1 MKKLEIEILRD
12 CTIKAIQYLDKNPW
26 NSKNNSKTGDL
37 VYEGKLYPTKP
48 ILWEVEKQI
57 EKDKLEIKIPSL
69 SGGEQ
74 IFKFF
79 ETLGFEIKRKKMD
92 TFKKLIEK
100 YEEQHKDVRNDREFQ
115 AIAREIENQQLDIRL
130 AEKAV
135 RDTQYKI
142 ERKQKQIE
150 ETTATLEER
159 RKDLNN
165 KKDELDSIV
174 KESEEE
180 EAKLMKEREKRM
192 KNVADTLYLSY
203 ERIRENARNGLAV
216 VNVKRNAC
224 GGCFNIVPPQRQV
237 DIKEKKKLVVCEHCW
252 RVFADVE
259 TVEIVEKKRTTRRK
273 RVTKKEELAEAK
285 AQAEQG
291 IESED

>member
-1 MKKLEIEILRD
+1 MTFQNSFYKPPESQTNFMEQPTPVAKRIDALVKLQEVDSKLDELRKIKGDLPEEVQDLEDEIEGYQTRITKFESEKKSLD
-12 CTIKAIQYLDKNPW
+12 DLEATQENSIK
-26 NSKNNSKTGDL
+26 
-37 VYEGKLYPTKP
+37 EH
-48 ILWEVEKQI
+48 
-57 EKDKLEIKIPSL
+57 
-69 SGGEQ
+69 
-74 IFKFF
+74 
-79 ETLGFEIKRKKMD
+79 
-92 TFKKLIEK
+92 KKLIVK
-100 YEEQHKDVRNDREFQ
+100 YEEQQMDVRNDREFQ

-159 RKDLNN
+159 KKDLDN
-165 KKDELDSIV
+165 KKNELASIV

-180 EAKLMKEREKRM
+180 EAKLSKEREKRM
-192 KNVADTLYLSY
+192 KNVAETLYLSY
-203 ERIRENARNGLAV
+203 ERIRLNARNGLAV

-237 DIKEKKKLVVCEHCW
+237 DIKEKKKLVVCEHCG

-259 TVEIVEKKRTTRRK
+259 AVEVVEKKRTTRRK
-273 RVTKKEELAEAK
+273 RVTTKKEAEEVEN
-285 AQAEQG
+285 Q
-291 IESED
+291 ED

>member
-1 MKKLEIEILRD
+1 MEQPTPVAKRIDALVKLQEVDSKLDELRKIKGDLPEEVQDLEDEIEGYHTRIA
-12 CTIKAIQYLDKNPW
+12 K
-26 NSKNNSKTGDL
+26 
-37 VYEGKLYPTKP
+37 
-48 ILWEVEKQI
+48 
-57 EKDKLEIKIPSL
+57 
-69 SGGEQ
+69 
-74 IFKFF
+74 F
-79 ETLGFEIKRKKMD
+79 ETEKKSLDDLEATQDNSIKEH
-92 TFKKLIEK
+92 KKLIVK
-100 YEEQHKDVRNDREFQ
+100 YEEQQMDVRNDREFQ

-150 ETTATLEER
+150 DTTATLEER
-159 RKDLNN
+159 KKDLEN
-165 KKDELDSIV
+165 KKNELEGIV

-180 EAKLMKEREKRM
+180 EAKLIKEREKRM
-192 KNVADTLYLSY
+192 KNIADTLYLSY

-237 DIKEKKKLVVCEHCW
+237 DIKEKKKLVVCEHCG

-259 TVEIVEKKRTTRRK
+259 AVEVVEKKRTTRRK
-273 RVTKKEELAEAK
+273 RVTKKEKEAEAK
-285 AQAEQG
+285 AEKAAHKGE
-291 IESED
+291 

>member
-1 MKKLEIEILRD
+1 MTFQNSFYKPPESQTNFMEQPTPVAKRIDALVKLQEVDSKLDELRKIKGDLPEEVQDLEDEIEGYQTRITKFESEKKSLD
-12 CTIKAIQYLDKNPW
+12 DLEATQENSIK
-26 NSKNNSKTGDL
+26 
-37 VYEGKLYPTKP
+37 EH
-48 ILWEVEKQI
+48 
-57 EKDKLEIKIPSL
+57 
-69 SGGEQ
+69 
-74 IFKFF
+74 
-79 ETLGFEIKRKKMD
+79 
-92 TFKKLIEK
+92 KKLIVK
-100 YEEQHKDVRNDREFQ
+100 YEEQQMDVRNDREFQ

-159 RKDLNN
+159 KKDLDN
-165 KKDELDSIV
+165 KKNELASIV

-180 EAKLMKEREKRM
+180 EAKLSKERDKRM
-192 KNVADTLYLSY
+192 KNVAETLYLSY
-203 ERIRENARNGLAV
+203 ERIRLNARNGLAV

-237 DIKEKKKLVVCEHCW
+237 DIKEKKKLVVCEHCG

-259 TVEIVEKKRTTRRK
+259 AVEVVEKKRTTRRK
-273 RVTKKEELAEAK
+273 RVTTKKEAEEVEN
-285 AQAEQG
+285 Q
-291 IESED
+291 ED

>member
-1 MKKLEIEILRD
+1 MEQPTPVAKRIDALVKLQEVDSKLDELRKIKGDLPEEVQDLEDEIAGYQTRIEKFEAEKKSLDDLE
-12 CTIKAIQYLDKNPW
+12 AIQD
-26 NSKNNSKTGDL
+26 NS
-37 VYEGKLYPTKP
+37 
-48 ILWEVEKQI
+48 
-57 EKDKLEIKIPSL
+57 IK
-69 SGGEQ
+69 EH
-74 IFKFF
+74 
-79 ETLGFEIKRKKMD
+79 
-92 TFKKLIEK
+92 KKLITK

-142 ERKQKQIE
+142 ERKQKQVE

-192 KNVADTLYLSY
+192 KNIAETLYLSY

-216 VNVKRNAC
+216 VNVRRNAC

-237 DIKEKKKLVVCEHCW
+237 DIKEKKKLVVCEHCG
-252 RVFADVE
+252 RIFADVE
-259 TVEIVEKKRTTRRK
+259 TVEVVEKKRTTRRK

-285 AQAEQG
+285 AQAEQNMD
-291 IESED
+291 SED

>member
-1 MKKLEIEILRD
+1 MEQPTPVAKRIDALVKLQEVDSKLDELRKIKGDLPEEVQDLEDEIEGYQTRIAKFESEKKSLD
-12 CTIKAIQYLDKNPW
+12 DLEATQDNSIKDH
-26 NSKNNSKTGDL
+26 
-37 VYEGKLYPTKP
+37 
-48 ILWEVEKQI
+48 
-57 EKDKLEIKIPSL
+57 
-69 SGGEQ
+69 
-74 IFKFF
+74 
-79 ETLGFEIKRKKMD
+79 
-92 TFKKLIEK
+92 KKLIVK
-100 YEEQHKDVRNDREFQ
+100 YEEQQMDVRNDREFQ

-150 ETTATLEER
+150 DTTATSEER
-159 RKDLNN
+159 KRDLEN
-165 KKDELDSIV
+165 KKNELESIV

-180 EAKLMKEREKRM
+180 EAKLMKEREKRK
-192 KNVADTLYLSY
+192 KNIAENLYLSY

-237 DIKEKKKLVVCEHCW
+237 DIKERKKLVVCEHCG

-259 TVEIVEKKRTTRRK
+259 AVEVVEKKRTTRRK
-273 RVTKKEELAEAK
+273 RVTKKEKEAEAAAK
-285 AQAEQG
+285 AQTKAEKAEQVAA
-291 IESED
+291 EKAADTEN

>member
-1 MKKLEIEILRD
+1 MEQPTPVAKRIDALVKLQEVDSTLDELRKIKGDLPEEVQDLEDEIEGYHTRIA
-12 CTIKAIQYLDKNPW
+12 K
-26 NSKNNSKTGDL
+26 
-37 VYEGKLYPTKP
+37 
-48 ILWEVEKQI
+48 
-57 EKDKLEIKIPSL
+57 
-69 SGGEQ
+69 
-74 IFKFF
+74 F
-79 ETLGFEIKRKKMD
+79 ETEKKSLDDLEATQDNSIKEH
-92 TFKKLIEK
+92 KKLIVK
-100 YEEQHKDVRNDREFQ
+100 YEEQQMDVRNDREFQ

-150 ETTATLEER
+150 DTTATLEER
-159 RKDLNN
+159 KKDLEN
-165 KKDELDSIV
+165 KKNELEGIV

-180 EAKLMKEREKRM
+180 EAKLIKEREKRM
-192 KNVADTLYLSY
+192 KNIADTLYLSY

-237 DIKEKKKLVVCEHCW
+237 DIKEKKKLVVCEHCG

-259 TVEIVEKKRTTRRK
+259 AVEVVEKKRTTRRK
-273 RVTKKEELAEAK
+273 RVTKKEKEAEAK
-285 AQAEQG
+285 AEKAAHKGE
-291 IESED
+291 

>member
-1 MKKLEIEILRD
+1 MEQPTPVAKRIDALVKLQEVDSKLDELRK
-12 CTIKAIQYLDKNPW
+12 IK
-26 NSKNNSKTGDL
+26 GDL
-37 VYEGKLYPTKP
+37 PEEVQDLEDEIAGYQTRIEKF
-48 ILWEVEKQI
+48 EVEKKSFDDI
-57 EKDKLEIKIPSL
+57 EATQNNSIK
-69 SGGEQ
+69 EH
-74 IFKFF
+74 
-79 ETLGFEIKRKKMD
+79 
-92 TFKKLIEK
+92 KKLIEK

-237 DIKEKKKLVVCEHCW
+237 DIKEKKKLVVCEHCG

-291 IESED
+291 MDSED

>member
-1 MKKLEIEILRD
+1 MKDIPKLILQSPESQTDFMEQPTPVAKRIDALVKLQEVDSKLDELRKIKGDLPEEVQDLEDEIEGYQTRIAKFESEKKSLD
-12 CTIKAIQYLDKNPW
+12 DLEATQDNSIKDH
-26 NSKNNSKTGDL
+26 
-37 VYEGKLYPTKP
+37 
-48 ILWEVEKQI
+48 
-57 EKDKLEIKIPSL
+57 
-69 SGGEQ
+69 
-74 IFKFF
+74 
-79 ETLGFEIKRKKMD
+79 
-92 TFKKLIEK
+92 KKLIVK
-100 YEEQHKDVRNDREFQ
+100 YEEQQMDVRNDREFQ

-142 ERKQKQIE
+142 ERKQKQVE

-159 RKDLNN
+159 KKDLEN
-165 KKDELDSIV
+165 KKNELEGIV

-180 EAKLMKEREKRM
+180 EAKLMKEREKRR
-192 KNVADTLYLSY
+192 KNVADNLYLSY

-237 DIKEKKKLVVCEHCW
+237 DIKERKKLVVCEHCG

-259 TVEIVEKKRTTRRK
+259 AVEVVEKKRTTRRK
-273 RVTKKEELAEAK
+273 RVTKKEKEAEEK
-285 AQAEQG
+285 AASKEK
-291 IESED
+291 

>member
-1 MKKLEIEILRD
+1 MEQPTPVAKRIDALVKLQEVDSKLDELRKIKGDLPEEVQDLEDEIEGYQTRIAKFEAEKKSLD
-12 CTIKAIQYLDKNPW
+12 DLEATQDNSIKDH
-26 NSKNNSKTGDL
+26 
-37 VYEGKLYPTKP
+37 
-48 ILWEVEKQI
+48 
-57 EKDKLEIKIPSL
+57 
-69 SGGEQ
+69 
-74 IFKFF
+74 
-79 ETLGFEIKRKKMD
+79 R
-92 TFKKLIEK
+92 KLIVK
-100 YEEQHKDVRNDREFQ
+100 YEEQQMDVRNDREFQ

-150 ETTATLEER
+150 DTTTTLEER
-159 RKDLNN
+159 KKDLEN
-165 KKDELDSIV
+165 KKNELEGIV

-192 KNVADTLYLSY
+192 KSVADNLYLSY

-237 DIKEKKKLVVCEHCW
+237 DIKERKKLVVCEHCG

-259 TVEIVEKKRTTRRK
+259 AVEVVEKKRTTRRK
-273 RVTKKEELAEAK
+273 RVTKKDKEEAAK
-285 AQAEQG
+285 AKAEKAAKK
-291 IESED
+291 

>member
-1 MKKLEIEILRD
+1 MEQPTPVAKRIDALVKLQEVDSKLDELRK
-12 CTIKAIQYLDKNPW
+12 IK
-26 NSKNNSKTGDL
+26 GDL
-37 VYEGKLYPTKP
+37 PEEVQDLEDEIAGYQTRIEKF
-48 ILWEVEKQI
+48 EVEK
-57 EKDKLEIKIPSL
+57 KSFDDLEATQNNSIK
-69 SGGEQ
+69 EH
-74 IFKFF
+74 
-79 ETLGFEIKRKKMD
+79 
-92 TFKKLIEK
+92 KKLIEK

-237 DIKEKKKLVVCEHCW
+237 DIKEKKKLVVCEHCG

-291 IESED
+291 MDSED